1 MKCPLGEY
9 QTDFVRKQSLMLIVC
24 YGGYYNEDTS
34 VSDSYMPYSTGTYN
48 SVEGHSGELYCIPY
62 DDTGTYTSN
71 YGFML

>member
-48 SVEGHSGELYCIPY
+48 GVYCIPY